1 MPTNLPPQYYEA
13 EERYRAAN
21 DPDERIELLQELIS
35 TVPKHKG
42 TDKLRADLRRKLSN
56 LRSSA
61 KAGKRAARHE
71 SPYRID
77 REGAGQ
83 VVLCGPANTGKS
95 SLLRALTNAEPEVA
109 PYPFSTWGP
118 TPGMAAYENV
128 QVQLID
134 TPALDRDYIEPDHL
148 DLIRRADMLLLV
160 VDLQEFP
167 LEQVEWTVSFL
178 EEHGIHPEEA
188 EDTPQGR
195 RPGRHLPV
203 LIVVNKVDDE
213 RFDEDYEVFCE
224 LLDGAWQTLPI
235 SSKTGRNLEM
245 LRRALFEGLEIVRVY
260 SKAPGR
266 EPDLGEPFVLPIGS
280 DVETFAAHVHQDFV
294 KNLKS
299 ARIWGSGEF
308 EGQMVSRD
316 HVLQDGDIVELKA

>member
-1 MPTNLPPQYYEA
+1 MPTNLPPQYYDV
-13 EERYRAAN
+13 EEKFRAAS
-21 DPDERIELLQELIS
+21 DPQEKIEFLQELIG

-56 LRSSA
+56 LRDSA
-61 KAGKRAARHE
+61 KSGKKAARHE

-83 VVLCGPANTGKS
+83 VVICGPANTGKS
-95 SLLRALTNAEPEVA
+95 SLLRAVTNAEPEVE

-118 TPGMAAYENV
+118 TPGMIAIDNV

-134 TPALDRDYIEPDHL
+134 TPALDRDYIEPDHI
-148 DLIRRADMLLLV
+148 DLIRRS
-160 VDLQEFP
+160 DLALIVLDIQDFP
-167 LEQVEWTVSFL
+167 IEQLQWTMSFL
-178 EEHGIHPEEA
+178 AERGIVPEGYEGT
-188 EDTPQGR
+188 EGRGR
-195 RPGRHLPV
+195 RTLPFV
-203 LIVVNKVDDE
+203 VAVNKVDDE
-213 RFDEDYEVFCE
+213 SHDEDYEVFCQ
-224 LLDGAWQTLPI
+224 LLEEDWETVPI
-235 SSKTGRNLEM
+235 SAETSRNLDA
-245 LRRALFEGLEIVRVY
+245 LRWSLFGGLKIMRVY

-266 EPDLGEPFVLPIGS
+266 EADLEEPFVLPLGS

-294 KNLKS
+294 ANLKS